1 MEIFS
6 MSFLDCMSC
15 GFGAVILFFMI
26 INSHVNATTEND
38 NSELMAETNRLE
50 IEVLEGRK
58 NLALSRNTKQKLEVE
73 KENADSQIA
82 QIIALIQE
90 LQAELDK
97 YDQDTLAK
105 IERVEKLQS
114 DIKSLEEEVKRLL
127 AIKAEQDESGE
138 RIREFKGDGDRQY
151 LTGLRLGGERTL
163 ILVDRSASM
172 LANDVANVIIRR
184 NRPESEQLRSRKWRQ
199 VVATVNWLTTQF
211 SEDDQYQIYM
221 FNNAA
226 EPVIRGT
233 EGVWLTA
240 GDGQQLSEA
249 IRVLRRTV
257 PKNGTNMH
265 SAFSVA
271 KSLSPRPD
279 NIILLVDG
287 MPTMETEISDQGRI
301 GANERL
307 SMFARATRQLPS
319 GIPVNIMCRE
329 TPPQHRSIQP
339 VVPRLHLLRLWRHYP
354 VARPQQDLRTCRYR
368 GGRRKPGAVDRVAAG
383 RAVQPARR
391 VGHSRQG
398 TQESQPGC
406 GLDQDSPG
414 TTAGRPQSHSR
425 PVRRQPAGRGSYDR

>member
-1 MEIFS
+1 MARRRRSTEIFS

-58 NLALSRNTKQKLEVE
+58 NLALARNTKQKLEVE
-73 KENADSQIA
+73 KEDADSKIA

-127 AIKAEQDESGE
+127 AIKAEQDEAGE
-138 RIREFKGDGDRQY
+138 QIREFKGEGDRQY

-172 LANDVANVIIRR
+172 LADKVANVIIRR
-184 NRPESEQLRSRKWRQ
+184 NKSESEQLRARKWRQ

-211 SEDDQYQIYM
+211 QEDDQYQIYM
-221 FNNAA
+221 FNNQA

-265 SAFSVA
+265 SAFAVA

-287 MPTMETEISDQGRI
+287 MPTMEAATTDKTRV

-307 SMFARATRQLPS
+307 NIFARATRELPS
-319 GIPVNIMCRE
+319 GIPVNIMLF
-329 TPPQHRSIQP
+329 PMQG
-339 VVPRLHLLRLWRHYP
+339 
-354 VARPQQDLRTCRYR
+354 DF
-368 GGRRKPGAVDRVAAG
+368 AAPISFWSLALTTNG
-383 RAVQPARR
+383 SFMTV
-391 VGHSRQG
+391 SRDW
-398 TQESQPGC
+398 P
-406 GLDQDSPG
+406 
-414 TTAGRPQSHSR
+414 
-425 PVRRQPAGRGSYDR
+425 

>member
-1 MEIFS
+1 MARKRRSTEIFS

-58 NLALSRNTKQKLEVE
+58 NLALARNTKQKLEVE
-73 KENADSQIA
+73 KEDADSKIA

-127 AIKAEQDESGE
+127 AIKAEQDEAGE
-138 RIREFKGDGDRQY
+138 QIREFKGEGDRQY

-172 LANDVANVIIRR
+172 LADAVANVIIRR
-184 NRPESEQLRSRKWRQ
+184 NKPEAEQLRARKWRQ

-211 SEDDQYQIYM
+211 QEDDQYQIYM
-221 FNNAA
+221 FNNQA

-265 SAFSVA
+265 AAFAVA

-287 MPTMETEISDQGRI
+287 MPTMEAATTDKTRV

-307 SMFARATRQLPS
+307 NIFARATRELPS
-319 GIPVNIMCRE
+319 GIPVNIMLF
-329 TPPQHRSIQP
+329 PMQG
-339 VVPRLHLLRLWRHYP
+339 
-354 VARPQQDLRTCRYR
+354 DF
-368 GGRRKPGAVDRVAAG
+368 AAPISFWSLALTTNG
-383 RAVQPARR
+383 SFMTV
-391 VGHSRQG
+391 SRDW
-398 TQESQPGC
+398 P
-406 GLDQDSPG
+406 
-414 TTAGRPQSHSR
+414 
-425 PVRRQPAGRGSYDR
+425 

>member
-1 MEIFS
+1 MARKRRSTEIFS

-58 NLALSRNTKQKLEVE
+58 NLALARNTKQKLEVE
-73 KENADSQIA
+73 KEDADSMIA

-127 AIKAEQDESGE
+127 AIKAEQDEAGE
-138 RIREFKGDGDRQY
+138 RIREFKGEGDRQY
-151 LTGLRLGGERTL
+151 LTGLRLGGDRTL

-172 LANDVANVIIRR
+172 LADDVANVIIRR
-184 NRPESEQLRSRKWRQ
+184 NKPESEQLRARKWRQ
-199 VVATVNWLTTQF
+199 VVATVNWLTAQF
-211 SEDDQYQIYM
+211 SKDDQYQMYM
-221 FNNAA
+221 FNNVA
-226 EPVIRGT
+226 EPVVRGT

-249 IRVLRRTV
+249 IRVLRRTP

-265 SAFSVA
+265 AAFAVA

-287 MPTMETEISDQGRI
+287 MPTMETATTEKTRV

-307 SMFARATRQLPS
+307 NIFARATRELPS
-319 GIPVNIMCRE
+319 GIPVNIMLF
-329 TPPQHRSIQP
+329 PMQG
-339 VVPRLHLLRLWRHYP
+339 
-354 VARPQQDLRTCRYR
+354 DF
-368 GGRRKPGAVDRVAAG
+368 AAPISFWSLALTTNG
-383 RAVQPARR
+383 SFMTV
-391 VGHSRQG
+391 SRDW
-398 TQESQPGC
+398 P
-406 GLDQDSPG
+406 
-414 TTAGRPQSHSR
+414 
-425 PVRRQPAGRGSYDR
+425 

>member
-1 MEIFS
+1 MARRRRSTEVFS

-58 NLALSRNTKQKLEVE
+58 NLALARNTKQKLEVE
-73 KENADSQIA
+73 KEDADSKIA

-127 AIKAEQDESGE
+127 AIKADQDEAGE
-138 RIREFKGDGDRQY
+138 QIREFKGDGDRQY

-172 LANDVANVIIRR
+172 LSDSVANVIIRR
-184 NRPESEQLRSRKWRQ
+184 NRPESEQLRARKWRQ

-211 SEDDQYQIYM
+211 SADDQYQIYM
-221 FNNAA
+221 FNNVT

-249 IRVLRRTV
+249 VRVLRRTV

-265 SAFSVA
+265 SAFAVA
-271 KSLSPRPD
+271 KTLSPRPD

-287 MPTMETEISDQGRI
+287 MPTMDAATSDKTRI

-307 SMFARATRQLPS
+307 NIFTRATRELPS
-319 GIPVNIMCRE
+319 GIPVNIMLF
-329 TPPQHRSIQP
+329 PMSG
-339 VVPRLHLLRLWRHYP
+339 
-354 VARPQQDLRTCRYR
+354 DF
-368 GGRRKPGAVDRVAAG
+368 AAPISFWSLALTTNG
-383 RAVQPARR
+383 SFLTV
-391 VGHSRQG
+391 SRDW
-398 TQESQPGC
+398 P
-406 GLDQDSPG
+406 
-414 TTAGRPQSHSR
+414 
-425 PVRRQPAGRGSYDR
+425 

>member
-1 MEIFS
+1 MARKRRSMEIFS

-50 IEVLEGRK
+50 IQVLEGRK

-73 KENADSQIA
+73 KEDADSKIA

-114 DIKSLEEEVKRLL
+114 DIKSLTEEVRRLL
-127 AIKAEQDESGE
+127 AIKAEQDQAGE
-138 RIREFKGDGDRQY
+138 QIRDFKGEGDRQY
-151 LTGLRLGGERTL
+151 LTGLRLRGERTL

-172 LANDVANVIIRR
+172 LSDKLINILRRR
-184 NRPESEQLRSRKWRQ
+184 NLPESEQLRSRKWRQ
-199 VVATVNWLTTQF
+199 VIAAVNWLTTQF
-211 SEDDQYQIYM
+211 REEDQYQVYM
-221 FNNAA
+221 FNNVA

-240 GDGQQLSEA
+240 GDGQQLDEA
-249 IRVLRRTV
+249 VRVLRRTV

-265 SAFSVA
+265 AAFAVA

-287 MPTMETEISDQGRI
+287 MPTMDAATTNQRTV

-307 SMFARATRQLPS
+307 NIFARATRELPS
-319 GIPVNIMCRE
+319 GIPVNIMLFPME
-329 TPPQHRSIQP
+329 G
-339 VVPRLHLLRLWRHYP
+339 
-354 VARPQQDLRTCRYR
+354 DF
-368 GGRRKPGAVDRVAAG
+368 AAPISFWSLALTTNG
-383 RAVQPARR
+383 SFLTV
-391 VGHSRQG
+391 SRDW
-398 TQESQPGC
+398 P
-406 GLDQDSPG
+406 
-414 TTAGRPQSHSR
+414 
-425 PVRRQPAGRGSYDR
+425 